1 MKKGIYAFSGD
12 PITYGHLHVI
22 EKAVPHYERL
32 YVAIGENPD
41 KRYLFTLEE
50 RVDMARR
57 VLAHLPSVEVC
68 SFRGLLVDFAYE
80 HCIDEIVRGLR
91 DNTDM
96 EYEVRVK
103 SINDSQRLG
112 VSTVFFPCDD
122 NKAHISSSA
131 VKALQREQG
140 LIHEYVPLYVKQKL
154 EEKISGQFIVGL
166 TGGIATGKS
175 RFASLLGQ
183 RAGRLGIEF
192 HHIDLDRLV
201 HYILGPSPEPRYRL
215 CREQLVERFGP
226 EVALPDSGINRRR
239 LGQIVFSDPAE
250 MKKLDEVI
258 YEPIMLK
265 LRREL
270 YGRRGLIL
278 LEAALLADK
287 DYLYLCNN
295 NVIVVTA
302 RPEVQTA
309 RLVARDGSDPRGPLT
324 SEQAMRRVRSQW
336 SNEEKLAR
344 IRARQERDHQGFLI
358 HVENN
363 ADTPLDAEAVRAM
376 DEVVAAF
383 PALAGVT
390 ATRSNATTKAA
401 PVESAGLR

>member
-1 MKKGIYAFSGD
+1 M
-12 PITYGHLHVI
+12 
-22 EKAVPHYERL
+22 
-32 YVAIGENPD
+32 
-41 KRYLFTLEE
+41 
-50 RVDMARR
+50 
-57 VLAHLPSVEVC
+57 
-68 SFRGLLVDFAYE
+68 
-80 HCIDEIVRGLR
+80 VRGLR
-91 DNTDM
+91 DNSDLV
-96 EYEVRVK
+96 YEVRTK

-112 VSTVFFPCDD
+112 VATVFFPCDD

-175 RFASLLGQ
+175 RFAALLAEEAK
-183 RAGRLGIEF
+183 RRGIEF
-192 HHIDLDRLV
+192 HHLDLDRMV
-201 HYILGPSPEPRYRL
+201 HYILGTAEEPRYRL
-215 CREQLVERFGP
+215 CRQQLIERFGR
-226 EVALPDSGINRRR
+226 EIQQPDGGINRKR
-239 LGQIVFSDPAE
+239 LGQIVFGDPVQ

-270 YGRRGLIL
+270 LGRRGLIL

-302 RPEVQTA
+302 RPDVQTQ
-309 RLVARDGSDPRGPLT
+309 RLLARDGSDPRGPLT
-324 SEQAMRRVRSQW
+324 AEQAMRRVRSQW
-336 SNEEKLAR
+336 SNEDKLAN
-344 IRARQERDHQGFLI
+344 IRSRQQQDHQGFLI

-363 ADTPLDAEAVRAM
+363 ADIPLDTEVARAM
-376 DEVVAAF
+376 KEIAAAF
-383 PALAGVT
+383 PMLNS
-390 ATRSNATTKAA
+390 R
-401 PVESAGLR
+401 

>member
-12 PITYGHLHVI
+12 PITYGHVHVI
-22 EKAVPHYERL
+22 EKAAPHYERL
-32 YVAIGENPD
+32 YVAIGENPE
-41 KRYLFTLEE
+41 KEYLFTIEE

-57 VLAHLPSVEVC
+57 VLAHLPNVEVC

-96 EYEVRVK
+96 QYEVRIK

-112 VSTVFFPCDD
+112 VATVFFPCDD

-140 LIHEYVPLYVKQKL
+140 LIHEYVPLYVKQRL

-175 RFASLLGQ
+175 RFAALLAD
-183 RAGRLGIEF
+183 RANAQGIEF
-192 HHIDLDRLV
+192 HHLDLDRMV

-215 CREQLVERFGP
+215 CREQLVTRFGP
-226 EVALPDSGINRRR
+226 EIALPDGGISRKR
-239 LGQIVFSDPAE
+239 LGQIVFGDPAE

-270 YGRRGLIL
+270 YGLHGLIL

-295 NVIVVTA
+295 NIIVVTA
-302 RPEVQTA
+302 RPDVQTA

-324 SEQAMRRVRSQW
+324 QEQAMRRVRSQW
-336 SNEEKLAR
+336 SNEEKLTN
-344 IRARQERDHQGFLI
+344 IRARQQRDHQGFLI

-363 ADTPLDAEAVRAM
+363 SDSPLDAEAERAM
-376 DEVVAAF
+376 NEILAAF
-383 PALAGVT
+383 PALRSAAERPESGTGVM
-390 ATRSNATTKAA
+390 
-401 PVESAGLR
+401 V